1 MQLFREETDKS
12 TKSKGI
18 DQFCGRLILWDV
30 GTHQDR
36 LIILAT
42 DYCQARLNLSK
53 PNEPKPHLPPAQ
65 DSERLSRS
73 VAAINKTLELYDL
86 GYGSSKDPDY
96 LCGRLI
102 RWDVGTPREN
112 LIRLETAYCHP
123 QYNLSLQVELKPYV
137 PPVRIPRAEP
147 GSPSPFKPKQ

>member
-1 MQLFREETDKS
+1 MQVIQEETEKFI
-12 TKSKGI
+12 KSKGI

-30 GTHQDR
+30 GDHQDR

-65 DSERLSRS
+65 DPEKLSRS
-73 VAAINKTLELYDL
+73 VAAINKTIELYDL
-86 GYGSSKDPDY
+86 GYGSSKDPGY

-102 RWDVGTPREN
+102 RWDVGTFQEN
-112 LIRLETAYCHP
+112 LIRLETAYFHP
-123 QYNLSLQVELKPYV
+123 QYNLSPQVELKPYV
-137 PPVRIPRAEP
+137 PPVRVPREP
-147 GSPSPFKPKQ
+147 GSPSPLKPKQ